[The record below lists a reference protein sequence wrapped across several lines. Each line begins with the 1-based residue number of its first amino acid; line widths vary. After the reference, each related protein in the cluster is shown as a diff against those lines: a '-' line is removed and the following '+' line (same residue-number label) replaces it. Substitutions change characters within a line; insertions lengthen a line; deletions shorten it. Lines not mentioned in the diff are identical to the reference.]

1 MRMKYLS
8 FMFSVL
14 RFMFDNPLENAK
26 SLWEN
31 GIEIRITIKS
41 DTIQDDL
48 HKTNTTLVLVYIEKI
63 WYNRKYEI
71 YE

>member
-1 MRMKYLS
+1 
-8 FMFSVL
+8 
-14 RFMFDNPLENAK
+14 MFDNPLENAK

-48 HKTNTTLVLVYIEKI
+48 HKTNTTLHM
-63 WYNRKYEI
+63 
-71 YE
+71 